1 MTWMQVIWQPYTP
14 DLLAKLPLICL
25 SGQNIWQTIA
35 PLICFDVVEWHR
47 PDRVLRQFGLHQT
60 IPAPCDNE
68 KALHAIDKRGKSE
81 YDWSARHSR
90 HIELWE
96 ARESSVVLGEPGC
109 NRMDYNDPYM
119 EWYRRITRRII
130 SPMNERRP
138 GQFLPTGFA
147 FQVLVSYYGQHHQF
161 YGFSSYLNLITQY
174 KILGSEGCSHTC
186 SI

>member
-1 MTWMQVIWQPYTP
+1 
-14 DLLAKLPLICL
+14 
-25 SGQNIWQTIA
+25 
-35 PLICFDVVEWHR
+35 VVEWHR

-90 HIELWE
+90 HIGLWE
-96 ARESSVVLGEPGC
+96 ARVSSVVSGEPEC
-109 NRMDYNDPYM
+109 SPMDYNDPYM

-147 FQVLVSYYGQHHQF
+147 FQVLVSYYVQHQNF
-161 YGFSSYLNLITQY
+161 YGFSAYLNLITQY
-174 KILGSEGCSHTC
+174 KNYRFRGLQPFMLDLGLHLRRNLLLAPRGKHYKISLICVQAPFNSMRL
-186 SI
+186 